1 MISEFQ
7 KQKFAHLFNL
17 LDVKKNGHLQL
28 GDFTSVAQT
37 LRKKMNL
44 KEFSS
49 HYKQL
54 CDSCEALFEALRTD
68 IALPKKRTMAL
79 EEWLEFFEKCVD
91 GEQGEEI
98 VEKYRQ
104 LIYSFL
110 FDVFDDNNDGYISK
124 EEYAEVYQIY
134 GIDDAEIE
142 EAFESIDVFVD
153 DRLSKYELIN
163 AIEVFLTSN
172 DPKDRGNLIFG
183 RVA

>member
-1 MISEFQ
+1 M
-7 KQKFAHLFNL
+7 
-17 LDVKKNGHLQL
+17 
-28 GDFTSVAQT
+28 
-37 LRKKMNL
+37 
-44 KEFSS
+44 
-49 HYKQL
+49 
-54 CDSCEALFEALRTD
+54 
-68 IALPKKRTMAL
+68 
-79 EEWLEFFEKCVD
+79 KCVD
-91 GEQGEEI
+91 GEEGKEI

-142 EAFESIDVFVD
+142 EAFASIDVFVD